1 MPADRPVALVT
12 GASDGIGRVVAI
24 QLADRGYQVVAV
36 ARSTGKLVELAKEA
50 GVQHPMTLDVADG
63 TAVDI
68 VISRIEAEIGPVDL
82 LVNNAG
88 VGGHGGVSWEYPS
101 AATFPIDDDG
111 PTSWCLRV
119 RHLAWHGQDRYVAGG
134 IR

>member
-50 GVQHPMTLDVADG
+50 GVHPMTLDVADG

-68 VISRIEAEIGPVDL
+68 
-82 LVNNAG
+82 
-88 VGGHGGVSWEYPS
+88 
-101 AATFPIDDDG
+101 
-111 PTSWCLRV
+111 
-119 RHLAWHGQDRYVAGG
+119 
-134 IR
+134 